1 LSLIFDVATLLL
13 KLSCLHEFPDTG
25 DHHEECPEHH
35 ADGQNY
41 FESLS
46 FHFFAI
52 FFLCNKSNHRHKRWS
67 MMSHKHFCEKISSSF
82 FLLLFLFFSEIF
94 HFLSSELGKDLRNGL
109 WSQTCCRLIEFAPG
123 RRKIVR
129 KEWKML
135 GRKISIFNSWI

>member
-1 LSLIFDVATLLL
+1 MRQPCFWNCLAFTSFQTQVITTKSAPNIMQTAKITLKVFPSIFCNFIFFATNQITDINGGRWCLTNIFAKKYLLL
-13 KLSCLHEFPDTG
+13 
-25 DHHEECPEHH
+25 
-35 ADGQNY
+35 
-41 FESLS
+41 
-46 FHFFAI
+46 
-52 FFLCNKSNHRHKRWS
+52 
-67 MMSHKHFCEKISSSF
+67 F